1 MRHALLLGLANLR
14 VSYSFDY
21 QKATRPNVTDS
32 TVVPDTRRAPARPS
46 ARAVTHA
53 VRLLVSKT
61 QLYSDGVGHSLGLHR
76 SDLMALNLM
85 SQAGARGTLMTPT
98 DVAKQMSL
106 SAAAVT
112 ALVDRLER
120 VGHLVRQPDAKDR
133 RRVRLDVSKQA
144 ESVSREMFRPMNER
158 LFEAMSPYSDEEL
171 ELVTRVM
178 QDLSRA
184 VGGVEPGA
192 KPAEPSGSTL
202 GDHATG

>member
-1 MRHALLLGLANLR
+1 MTE
-14 VSYSFDY
+14 
-21 QKATRPNVTDS
+21 QTR
-32 TVVPDTRRAPARPS
+32 VPDSRRAPARPA
-46 ARAVTHA
+46 ARAVALA
-53 VRLLVSKT
+53 VRLLVSRT

-85 SQAGARGTLMTPT
+85 SQASAHGDLMTPT

-120 VGHLVRQPDAKDR
+120 VGHLVRLPDAKDR

-158 LFEAMSPYSDEEL
+158 LIDAMSAYSDEEL
-171 ELVTRVM
+171 QLVARVL
-178 QDLSRA
+178 QDLGSA
-184 VGGVEPGA
+184 VEGVEPGD
-192 KPAEPSGSTL
+192 KPAEPTGSTL